1 MKKIILILGGALL
14 LLVLYK
20 TVGSGLP
27 EYNPERSYV
36 NLETEILEAFILAK
50 DSATIELSEGHFLFS
65 QSLSMDGKKHI
76 TIRGKGMDKTVLSF
90 KGQTKGAEGI
100 LITNC
105 NYLTIKDLTI
115 EDAVGDNLKISESKN
130 VTIRNVRTAWTGAI
144 STQNGAYGIY
154 PVLTK
159 NLLIE
164 GCEAIGASDA
174 GIYVGQSKNVVVRN
188 NRAFYNVAG
197 IESENSTGV
206 EIYENDIYENTSGL
220 LIFNLPKL
228 TLYGKNITAYNNR
241 IYNNNIE
248 NFGVKGSIISG
259 VPKGTGVIIMATQDV
274 NFYNN
279 TIEDHVTNNLSV
291 VSYLVFAAEE
301 EAEAIINQ
309 SIQDRGIRAV
319 ETDYESDTA
328 YNPYP
333 GNVSIHNNIF
343 KNKFWFPTLSNEYGW
358 LMLFKNK
365 ATIPDVVYDGILP
378 EGASLQDDEHK
389 ICIGDNG
396 TFNFVFM
403 DAAHDFDA
411 FSNDVSPYTCT
422 LDL

>member
-20 TVGSGLP
+20 TVGSSLP

-105 NYLTIKDLTI
+105 NYFTIEDLTI

-130 VTIRNVRTAWTGAI
+130 VTIRNVRTAWTGTI

-197 IESENSTGV
+197 IESENSIGV
-206 EIYENDIYENTSGL
+206 EIYENDIFENTSGL

-228 TLYGKNITAYNNR
+228 TLYGKNIAAYNNR

-279 TIEDHVTNNLSV
+279 TIEDHVTNN
-291 VSYLVFAAEE
+291 
-301 EAEAIINQ
+301 I
-309 SIQDRGIRAV
+309 
-319 ETDYESDTA
+319 
-328 YNPYP
+328 
-333 GNVSIHNNIF
+333 
-343 KNKFWFPTLSNEYGW
+343 
-358 LMLFKNK
+358 
-365 ATIPDVVYDGILP
+365 
-378 EGASLQDDEHK
+378 
-389 ICIGDNG
+389 
-396 TFNFVFM
+396 
-403 DAAHDFDA
+403 
-411 FSNDVSPYTCT
+411 
-422 LDL
+422 

>member
-1 MKKIILILGGALL
+1 MKKVILILGGALL

-36 NLETEILEAFILAK
+36 DLETEILEAFILAK
-50 DSATIELSEGHFLFS
+50 DSAIIELPEGHFLFS
-65 QSLSMDGKKHI
+65 QSLSMDDKKHI
-76 TIRGKGMDKTVLSF
+76 TIKGKGMDKTVLSF

-105 NYLTIKDLTI
+105 NNFTIEDLTI
-115 EDAVGDNLKISESKN
+115 EDAAGDNLKISESKN
-130 VTIRNVRTAWTGAI
+130 VIIRNVRTAWTGTI

-154 PVLTK
+154 PVLTQ

-188 NRAFYNVAG
+188 NSAFYNVAG
-197 IESENSTGV
+197 VESENSTEV

-228 TLYGKNITAYNNR
+228 TLYGKSVRAYNNR

-279 TIEDHVTNNLSV
+279 TIKDHVTNNLSI

-301 EAEAIINQ
+301 EVEAIVNQ
-309 SIQDRGIRAV
+309 DVQNRGIRAV

-333 GNVSIHNNIF
+333 GNISIQNNEF

-378 EGASLQDDEHK
+378 DGASLQDTEHK

>member
-20 TVGSGLP
+20 TVGSSLP

-100 LITNC
+100 LIKNC
-105 NYLTIKDLTI
+105 NYFTIKDLTI

-197 IESENSTGV
+197 IESENSTSV

-378 EGASLQDDEHK
+378 DGASLQDDEHK

>member
-1 MKKIILILGGALL
+1 MKKVILILGGALL

-36 NLETEILEAFILAK
+36 DLETEILEAFILAK
-50 DSATIELSEGHFLFS
+50 DSATIELPEGHFLFS
-65 QSLSMDGKKHI
+65 QSLSMDDKKHI
-76 TIRGKGMDKTVLSF
+76 TIKGKGMDKTVLSF
-90 KGQTKGAEGI
+90 KGQAKGAEGI

-105 NYLTIKDLTI
+105 TNFTIEDLTI
-115 EDAVGDNLKISESKN
+115 EDAAGDNLKISESKN
-130 VTIRNVRTAWTGAI
+130 VIIRNVRTAWTGTI

-154 PVLTK
+154 PVLTQ

-188 NRAFYNVAG
+188 NSTFYNVAG
-197 IESENSTGV
+197 VESENSTDV

-228 TLYGKNITAYNNR
+228 TLYGKSVRAYNNR

-274 NFYNN
+274 NFYDN
-279 TIEDHVTNNLSV
+279 TVEDHVTNNLSI

-301 EAEAIINQ
+301 EVEAILSQDVQ
-309 SIQDRGIRAV
+309 SRGIRAV

-333 GNVSIHNNIF
+333 GNVSIQNNVF

-378 EGASLQDDEHK
+378 DGATLQDAEHK

-411 FSNDVSPYTCT
+411 FSNDVSPYTCI

>member
-20 TVGSGLP
+20 TVGSSLP

-333 GNVSIHNNIF
+333 GNASIHNNIF

-378 EGASLQDDEHK
+378 DGASLQDDEHK

>member
-105 NYLTIKDLTI
+105 NYFTIEDLTI

-130 VTIRNVRTAWTGAI
+130 VTIRNVRTAWTGTI

-206 EIYENDIYENTSGL
+206 EIHENDIYENTSGL

-241 IYNNNIE
+241 IYNNNIK

-259 VPKGTGVIIMATQDV
+259 VPKGTGVIIMATQNV

-291 VSYLVFAAEE
+291 VSYLVFAAKK

>member
-1 MKKIILILGGALL
+1 
-14 LLVLYK
+14 
-20 TVGSGLP
+20 
-27 EYNPERSYV
+27 
-36 NLETEILEAFILAK
+36 
-50 DSATIELSEGHFLFS
+50 
-65 QSLSMDGKKHI
+65 
-76 TIRGKGMDKTVLSF
+76 
-90 KGQTKGAEGI
+90 
-100 LITNC
+100 
-105 NYLTIKDLTI
+105 
-115 EDAVGDNLKISESKN
+115 
-130 VTIRNVRTAWTGAI
+130 
-144 STQNGAYGIY
+144 
-154 PVLTK
+154 
-159 NLLIE
+159 
-164 GCEAIGASDA
+164 
-174 GIYVGQSKNVVVRN
+174 VVRN
-188 NRAFYNVAG
+188 NSAFYNVAG
-197 IESENSTGV
+197 VESENSTDV

-228 TLYGKNITAYNNR
+228 TLYGKSVRAYNNR

-274 NFYNN
+274 NFYDN
-279 TIEDHVTNNLSV
+279 TVEDHVTNNLSI

-301 EAEAIINQ
+301 EVEAIVSQDVQ
-309 SIQDRGIRAV
+309 SRGIRAV

-333 GNVSIHNNIF
+333 GNVSIQNNVF

-378 EGASLQDDEHK
+378 DGATLQDAEHK

-411 FSNDVSPYTCT
+411 FSNDVSPYTCI

>member
-20 TVGSGLP
+20 TVGSRLP

-76 TIRGKGMDKTVLSF
+76 TIKGKGMDKTILSF

-105 NYLTIKDLTI
+105 NYFTIEDLTI
-115 EDAVGDNLKISESKN
+115 EDAAGDNLKISESKN
-130 VTIRNVRTAWTGAI
+130 VTIRNVRTAWTGTI

-206 EIYENDIYENTSGL
+206 EIYENDVYENTSGL

-228 TLYGKNITAYNNR
+228 TLYGKNVTAYNNR

-259 VPKGTGVIIMATQDV
+259 VPKGTGVIIMATQNVD
-274 NFYNN
+274 FYNN
-279 TIEDHVTNNLSV
+279 TVEDHVTNNLSV

-319 ETDYESDTA
+319 EADYESDTA

-333 GNVSIHNNIF
+333 GNVSIHSNIF

-378 EGASLQDDEHK
+378 DGANLQDDEHK

-422 LDL
+422 IAL

>member
-105 NYLTIKDLTI
+105 NYFTIEDLTI

-197 IESENSTGV
+197 IESENSTSV
-206 EIYENDIYENTSGL
+206 EIYENDIFENTSGL

-333 GNVSIHNNIF
+333 GNVSLHNNIF
-343 KNKFWFPTLSNEYGW
+343 KNKFWIPTLSNEYGW
-358 LMLFKNK
+358 LMIFKNK

-378 EGASLQDDEHK
+378 DGASLQDDEHK
-389 ICIGDNG
+389 ICIVDNG
-396 TFNFVFM
+396 AFNFVFM

-422 LDL
+422 LNL

>member
-1 MKKIILILGGALL
+1 
-14 LLVLYK
+14 
-20 TVGSGLP
+20 
-27 EYNPERSYV
+27 
-36 NLETEILEAFILAK
+36 
-50 DSATIELSEGHFLFS
+50 
-65 QSLSMDGKKHI
+65 
-76 TIRGKGMDKTVLSF
+76 MDKTILSF
-90 KGQTKGAEGI
+90 KGQTKRAEGI
-100 LITNC
+100 LIINC
-105 NYLTIKDLTI
+105 NYFTIEDLTI

-130 VTIRNVRTAWTGAI
+130 VTIRNLRTAWTGTI

-188 NRAFYNVAG
+188 NRAFYNVAS
-197 IESENSTGV
+197 IESENSASV
-206 EIYENDIYENTSGL
+206 EIYENDVYENTSGL
-220 LIFNLPKL
+220 LIFNLLKL
-228 TLYGKNITAYNNR
+228 TLYGKNVTAYNNR
-241 IYNNNIE
+241 IYNNNLE

-259 VPKGTGVIIMATQDV
+259 VPKGTGVIIMATQNVD
-274 NFYNN
+274 FYNN
-279 TIEDHVTNNLSV
+279 TVKDHVTNNLSV

-319 ETDYESDTA
+319 EYDYESNTA

-333 GNVSIHNNIF
+333 GNVSIHSNIF

-365 ATIPDVVYDGILP
+365 ATIPDIVYDGSLP
-378 EGASLQDDEHK
+378 DEASLQDDEHK

-403 DAAHDFDA
+403 DAAHDFNT

-422 LDL
+422 IAL

>member
-20 TVGSGLP
+20 TVGSRLP

-76 TIRGKGMDKTVLSF
+76 TIKGKGMDKTILSF

-105 NYLTIKDLTI
+105 NYFTIEDLTI
-115 EDAVGDNLKISESKN
+115 EDAAGDNLKISESKN
-130 VTIRNVRTAWTGAI
+130 VTIRNVRTAWTGTI

-206 EIYENDIYENTSGL
+206 EIYENDVYENTSGL

-228 TLYGKNITAYNNR
+228 TLYGKNVTAYNNR

-248 NFGVKGSIISG
+248 NFGVEGSIISG
-259 VPKGTGVIIMATQDV
+259 VPKGTGVIIMATQNVD
-274 NFYNN
+274 FYNN
-279 TIEDHVTNNLSV
+279 TVEDHVTNNLSV

-319 ETDYESDTA
+319 EADYESDTA

-333 GNVSIHNNIF
+333 GNVSIHSNIF

-378 EGASLQDDEHK
+378 DGANLQDDEHK

-422 LDL
+422 IAL